1 MANSEN
7 LFVPLRP
14 FSMSETG
21 KACSMR
27 RCCCFLWFLMV
38 PSIVVNYLLINHV
51 IYVLT
56 LCAILCNI
64 SWGQFSCSFHFLFVL
79 ICFCCFFQILDS
91 PQFISSFWFT
101 RWSKLTAF
109 GGIGTGK
116 NKKNIFCRKWMGHK
130 RSYFSGTKTTK
141 RTISC

>member
-14 FSMSETG
+14 SSMSETG

-38 PSIVVNYLLINHV
+38 LSIVVNYLLINHV

-64 SWGQFSCSFHFLFVL
+64 SWGQFSYSFHFLFFKFVFVVFSKFA
-79 ICFCCFFQILDS
+79 IV
-91 PQFISSFWFT
+91 PSSF
-101 RWSKLTAF
+101 R
-109 GGIGTGK
+109 
-116 NKKNIFCRKWMGHK
+116 
-130 RSYFSGTKTTK
+130 RSDLPAGVN
-141 RTISC
+141 